1 MRQVVVIVVF
11 VKIHMSYSSPKNADS
26 KSTDLVDWIRLVPVS
41 STLVVCALGLA
52 LLILWKFACPILPQR
67 KPTFSSNWPW
77 DGGGFD
83 APGLSNNRI
92 NHSGAQM
99 TSALRAL
106 VLVSRWLVSLDSA
119 RIIRYKR
126 FLEDVTFGDI
136 AALRAAVDPPPVDP
150 ELEQLE

>member
-1 MRQVVVIVVF
+1 
-11 VKIHMSYSSPKNADS
+11 
-26 KSTDLVDWIRLVPVS
+26 
-41 STLVVCALGLA
+41 
-52 LLILWKFACPILPQR
+52 
-67 KPTFSSNWPW
+67 
-77 DGGGFD
+77 
-83 APGLSNNRI
+83 
-92 NHSGAQM
+92 M